1 MNSAWRKP
9 HDLAEDACPECQGS
23 CYVPADAADDD
34 RLVKPCEACERTGK
48 STKRR
53 AA

>member
-1 MNSAWRKP
+1 MRSAWNSQ

-23 CYVPADAADDD
+23 TYVPAASTRERIVDAC
-34 RLVKPCEACERTGK
+34 PECEGTGK
-48 STKRR
+48 DDSKK